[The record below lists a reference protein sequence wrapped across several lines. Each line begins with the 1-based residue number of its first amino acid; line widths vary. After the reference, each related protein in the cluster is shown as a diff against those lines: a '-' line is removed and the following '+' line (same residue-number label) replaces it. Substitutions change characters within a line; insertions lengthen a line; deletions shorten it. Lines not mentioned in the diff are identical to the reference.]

1 MTMFTCALH
10 LGYQRRNQTLLLSL
24 NFLQQIIFSFI
35 ILLPILVLALLIFS
49 FFSLSFLIPK
59 ISQVI
64 FNKNILDGKEIQPVN
79 HKGNQS

>member
-79 HKGNQS
+79 PKGNQS